1 MSSLGSTNY
10 FWHYSVDTWG
20 TSRYPQN
27 IPADKVTEEVLRCG
41 ENLSL
46 LIGWPAHSGVEVNM
60 ANDALK
66 IVTHEDVEQAKRP
79 IVRTGSTTPV
89 EAVDPAKL
97 MDMLGDIDGLKREI
111 QDRVRRIEAVKQ
123 AKSLLVEDAL
133 RTEALNKRLA
143 EIGKVMSA
151 VHSGI
156 LDTELDAAEAL
167 PVQGREVAAQVEA
180 RQATVKVINESV
192 ALPWPKLEEIASA
205 VTAAE
210 EAEAE
215 LKAAEVLDEP
225 LEFSVQDVDE
235 HGVVEP
241 VAEVVAERHDLE
253 SVTVDEEPEVLS
265 IVEQALPAA
274 ESLNRAE
281 ELVAEARRLLEES
294 SARLDLAVNREEQA
308 ALDLQSAQQTVATTY
323 ESATE
328 RLAEA
333 ERHWKLAND
342 AALEARRLFDD
353 STSQLT
359 LAVGKEQQS
368 SADFHSAQRALTA
381 AYQAACQRLEAA
393 EQYSKDGDGF
403 AQETRKLLEQVQ
415 AELAEARSGAASAT
429 EDLLS
434 ARQELTT
441 AYQFASVAAQR
452 RMDSAQF
459 FRKTSNWVVFS
470 TAFAWMAAVWLAWVA
485 FNRVVPILVPFAAA
499 CVILAGA
506 IYLRRRGAREI
517 EET

>member
-1 MSSLGSTNY
+1 
-10 FWHYSVDTWG
+10 
-20 TSRYPQN
+20 
-27 IPADKVTEEVLRCG
+27 
-41 ENLSL
+41 
-46 LIGWPAHSGVEVNM
+46 M

-79 IVRTGSTTPV
+79 VGRTGNTNPV

-111 QDRVRRIEAVKQ
+111 QDRMRRIEAVKQ
-123 AKSLLVEDAL
+123 AKSLLVDDAL

-156 LDTELDAAEAL
+156 LDTEFDEAEVL
-167 PVQGREVAAQVEA
+167 PVQSREVEA
-180 RQATVKVINESV
+180 RPATVKVINESV
-192 ALPWPKLEEIASA
+192 ALPWPKVEEIAFA
-205 VTAAE
+205 VAAAE
-210 EAEAE
+210 RAEAE
-215 LKAAEVLDEP
+215 LALAREVAATELTAAGELDVPFEISVEDVKAPGVAEPAVETVQEPVVEVVSEAEVI
-225 LEFSVQDVDE
+225 
-235 HGVVEP
+235 
-241 VAEVVAERHDLE
+241 E
-253 SVTVDEEPEVLS
+253 SVTVDEEPEVLE
-265 IVEQALPAA
+265 IVEQAEPAA
-274 ESLNRAE
+274 YSVSRSE

-308 ALDLQSAQQTVATTY
+308 TLDLQSTQETVAATY
-323 ESATE
+323 QSATE

-333 ERHWKLAND
+333 ERYWKLADD

-368 SADFHSAQRALTA
+368 SADFHSAQQALTA

-403 AQETRKLLEQVQ
+403 AQETRKLLEQMQ
-415 AELAEARSGAASAT
+415 AELAEARSGATTAT

-452 RMDSAQF
+452 RLDSAEF
-459 FRKTSNWVVFS
+459 FRKTASWVVFS

-485 FNRVVPILVPFAAA
+485 FNRVIPVAVPFAAA
-499 CVILAGA
+499 CTILAGA
-506 IYLRRRGAREI
+506 IYLRRRGAREV

>member
-1 MSSLGSTNY
+1 
-10 FWHYSVDTWG
+10 
-20 TSRYPQN
+20 
-27 IPADKVTEEVLRCG
+27 
-41 ENLSL
+41 
-46 LIGWPAHSGVEVNM
+46 M

-79 IVRTGSTTPV
+79 VGRTANPV

-97 MDMLGDIDGLKREI
+97 MDMLGDIDSLKREI
-111 QDRVRRIEAVKQ
+111 QDRMRRIEAVKQ
-123 AKSLLVEDAL
+123 AKSLLVDDAL

-151 VHSGI
+151 VHSGM
-156 LDTELDAAEAL
+156 LDTGFDEAEVL
-167 PVQGREVAAQVEA
+167 PMQSREVAALVEA
-180 RQATVKVINESV
+180 RPATLKVINESV
-192 ALPWPKLEEIASA
+192 ALPWPKLEEIAFA
-205 VTAAE
+205 DTAAE

-215 LKAAEVLDEP
+215 LKAAEVLDVP
-225 LEFSVQDVDE
+225 LEISVQEVE
-235 HGVVEP
+235 APEVAFEAAEEPAVEVVLH
-241 VAEVVAERHDLE
+241 AEVIE
-253 SVTVDEEPEVLS
+253 SVTVDQPEVLD
-265 IVEQALPAA
+265 IVEQAGPAA
-274 ESLNRAE
+274 YSLRRAE

-294 SARLDLAVNREEQA
+294 STRLDLAVNREEQS
-308 ALDLQSAQQTVATTY
+308 ALDLQSTQQTMATAY
-323 ESATE
+323 QSATE
-328 RLAEA
+328 RLTEA
-333 ERHWKLAND
+333 ERYWKLADD

-368 SADFHSAQRALTA
+368 SADFHSAQQALTA

-403 AQETRKLLEQVQ
+403 AQETRRLLEQMQ
-415 AELAEARSGAASAT
+415 AELAEARSGATTAT

-452 RMDSAQF
+452 RLDSAEF
-459 FRKTSNWVVFS
+459 FRKAASWVVFC
-470 TAFAWMAAVWLAWVA
+470 TAFAWMAAVWMAWVA
-485 FNRVVPILVPFAAA
+485 FNKVVPIAVPFAAA
-499 CVILAGA
+499 CAILAGA
-506 IYLRRRGAREI
+506 IFLRRRAAREV